1 MIDRRFYRPFVMLLI
16 LATMGCS
23 IMPPPQGETFG
34 KYLGRVVSGMT
45 PEGRS

>member
-16 LATMGCS
+16 LATIGCS
-23 IMPPPQGETFG
+23 ILPPQGENFG

-45 PEGRS
+45 PEGRW